1 MEKPHHEHFMKEA
14 IKQAVIAL
22 EKGEVPV
29 GAVVVWKQRIIARAY
44 NQMEML
50 HDPTAHA
57 EMIALTQ
64 ASETLSQL
72 PEASPNSFQSQRSGD
87 WGSPCRHSGK
97 ERKEKGQPAGGKEHR
112 GSLEGATLYV
122 TLEPCPMCAGAL
134 VMTKCTNLV
143 YGARDAKGGACH
155 SLFRITEDDRLNH
168 RVKVTGGLMADDS
181 KFLLSEFFKNLRKEK
196 R

>member
-1 MEKPHHEHFMKEA
+1 MKEA

-29 GAVVVWKQRIIARAY
+29 GAVVVWKQKILARAH

-64 ASETLSQL
+64 ASETLSQM
-72 PEASPNSFQSQRSGD
+72 PEAQPKI
-87 WGSPCRHSGK
+87 K
-97 ERKEKGQPAGGKEHR
+97 ETPQGQQKTREHR

-143 YGARDAKGGACH
+143 YGARDAKAGACH
-155 SLFRITEDDRLNH
+155 SLFHITEDDRLNH
-168 RVKVTGGLMADDS
+168 RVKVTGGVMADDA
-181 KFLLSEFFKNLRKEK
+181 KFLLAEFFKNLRNGK

>member
-14 IKQAVIAL
+14 LKQAAIAL

-29 GAVVVWKQRIIARAY
+29 GAVVVWKQKIVARAY
-44 NQMEML
+44 NQIEML
-50 HDPTAHA
+50 RDPTAHA

-64 ASETLSQL
+64 ASETLSQM
-72 PEASPNSFQSQRSGD
+72 PEA
-87 WGSPCRHSGK
+87 K
-97 ERKEKGQPAGGKEHR
+97 PAGGKDHR

-134 VMTKCTNLV
+134 VMTKCTHLV
-143 YGARDAKGGACH
+143 YGAQDLKAGACH
-155 SLFRITEDDRLNH
+155 SLYRITEDDRLNH
-168 RVKVTGGLMADDS
+168 RVKVTGGVMADDA
-181 KFLLSEFFKNLRKEK
+181 KFLLSEFFKNLRKDK

>member
-1 MEKPHHEHFMKEA
+1 MREA
-14 IKQAVIAL
+14 IKQAVVAL
-22 EKGEVPV
+22 GKGEVPV
-29 GAVVVWKQRIIARAY
+29 GAVVVWKNKIIARAH
-44 NQMEML
+44 NQMELL

-57 EMIALTQ
+57 EMIAMTQ

-72 PEASPNSFQSQRSGD
+72 PEA
-87 WGSPCRHSGK
+87 K
-97 ERKEKGQPAGGKEHR
+97 PAGGKDHR

-134 VMTKCTNLV
+134 VMTKCTELV
-143 YGARDAKGGACH
+143 YGARDPKAGACH
-155 SLFRITEDDRLNH
+155 SLYHIPEDDRLNH
-168 RVKVTGGLMADDS
+168 RVKVTGGVMADDA